1 MAENVCVCYIPMLEG
16 QSDMVNDWLQG
27 VPDRYGIL
35 PLMLPPVDWNDDLT
49 PWPAGPVFKKGKPF
63 GGQAAKYLER
73 LEGEIIPSMEAG
85 LQVGQ
90 RWMLGISL
98 SGLFAVW
105 AAAKCDLFTGIAA
118 ISGSFWYPGFTE
130 WLKEQ
135 QVAVRQVYL
144 SLGDKET
151 ETKNIHLKDIA
162 VQTARVVEILRTKS
176 VDTQFEWTE
185 GTHFGPLIPRL
196 EKSFEAI
203 ARSVMR

>member
-1 MAENVCVCYIPMLEG
+1 MSENVCVCYIPMLEG
-16 QSDMVNDWLQG
+16 QSDAVREWLRD

-49 PWPAGPVFKKGKPF
+49 PWPAGPIFKKGKPF

-73 LEGEIIPSMEAG
+73 LEGDIIPSMEAG
-85 LQVGQ
+85 LQVGR

-105 AAAKCDLFTGIAA
+105 AAAKCDLFTGVAA

-135 QVAVRQVYL
+135 PIAARQVYL
-144 SLGDKET
+144 SLGNKEA
-151 ETKNIHLKDIA
+151 ESKNIHLKDIA
-162 VQTARVVEILRTKS
+162 VQTARVVEILRTKG

-185 GTHFGPLIPRL
+185 GTHFGPVIPRL
-196 EKSFEAI
+196 EKCFDAI
-203 ARSVMR
+203 ARSVTR

>member
-1 MAENVCVCYIPMLEG
+1 MLEG
-16 QSDMVNDWLQG
+16 QSDAVSEWLRD

-49 PWPAGPVFKKGKPF
+49 PWPAGPIFKKGKPF

-105 AAAKCDLFTGIAA
+105 AAAKCDLFTGRFSVPPLTGLLVEENIPGLP
-118 ISGSFWYPGFTE
+118 SGSKSNRSPSGRCIFPW
-130 WLKEQ
+130 
-135 QVAVRQVYL
+135 
-144 SLGDKET
+144 ET
-151 ETKNIHLKDIA
+151 RRPKP
-162 VQTARVVEILRTKS
+162 RTS
-176 VDTQFEWTE
+176 
-185 GTHFGPLIPRL
+185 I
-196 EKSFEAI
+196 
-203 ARSVMR
+203 

>member
-1 MAENVCVCYIPMLEG
+1 MSENVCVCYIPMLEG
-16 QSDMVNDWLQG
+16 QSDAVSEWLRD

-49 PWPAGPVFKKGKPF
+49 PWPAGPIFKKGKPF

-73 LEGEIIPSMEAG
+73 LEGEIIPSMEVG
-85 LQVGQ
+85 SQVGQ

-105 AAAKCDLFTGIAA
+105 AAAKCDLFTGVAA

-135 QVAVRQVYL
+135 PIAARQVYL
-144 SLGDKET
+144 SLGNKEA
-151 ETKNIHLKDIA
+151 ESKNIHLKDIA
-162 VQTARVVEILRTKS
+162 VQTARVVEILRTKG

-185 GTHFGPLIPRL
+185 GTHFGPVIPRL
-196 EKSFEAI
+196 EKCFDAI
-203 ARSVMR
+203 ARTVRR

>member
-1 MAENVCVCYIPMLEG
+1 
-16 QSDMVNDWLQG
+16 MVNDWLQG

-49 PWPAGPVFKKGKPF
+49 PWPAEPIFKKGKPF
-63 GGQAAKYLER
+63 GGHAAKYLER

-85 LQVGQ
+85 LKVGQ

-98 SGLFAVW
+98 SGLFALW
-105 AAAKCDLFTGIAA
+105 AAARTGLFDGVAS

-130 WLKEQ
+130 WLKDQ
-135 QVAVRQVYL
+135 TVSARQVYL
-144 SLGDKET
+144 SLGDKEA
-151 ETKNIHLKDIA
+151 ESKNIHLKGIA
-162 VQTARVVEILRTKS
+162 GQTAQVVEILRNKG
-176 VDTQFEWTE
+176 VFTQFEWTE